1 MTNGTIHPGQVSL
14 STVERFIR
22 LIHRQDG
29 IADHKD
35 MRRYE
40 RPHINE
46 VWYGDTCFG
55 PFLKTPDGKKRLYII
70 ALIDDASRM
79 IVGADVFFNDS
90 FINLMEVIRSAVTK
104 YGRPTLFSFDNGPS
118 FRNKQM
124 ELLAARIGSS
134 VHYCE
139 PFTPTSKSK
148 IERWFLTV
156 RMKFLASLDMRD
168 FQDLED
174 FRNAFAAFVTE
185 YNRTIHS
192 SLNGKT
198 PQDRFFLESQL
209 IKRIPE
215 ETIHHS
221 FLLEDERRVSPDC
234 VVVIDKQEYEIH
246 YRYAKQRIRFRY
258 SPDMSTVFVV
268 EADGTLTPVTLR
280 PLNKQE
286 NASVKRERVRLSEG
300 GEETV

>member
-1 MTNGTIHPGQVSL
+1 MYPDH
-14 STVERFIR
+14 
-22 LIHRQDG
+22 LI
-29 IADHKD
+29 KL
-35 MRRYE
+35 Y
-40 RPHINE
+40 
-46 VWYGDTCFG
+46 
-55 PFLKTPDGKKRLYII
+55 LK
-70 ALIDDASRM
+70 A
-79 IVGADVFFNDS
+79 F
-90 FINLMEVIRSAVTK
+90 
-104 YGRPTLFSFDNGPS
+104 
-118 FRNKQM
+118 
-124 ELLAARIGSS
+124 
-134 VHYCE
+134 
-139 PFTPTSKSK
+139 SKSK

-168 FQDLED
+168 FQDLEG
-174 FRNAFAAFVTE
+174 FRTAFAAFVTD
-185 YNRTIHS
+185 YNQTIHS
-192 SLNGKT
+192 SLNGRT
-198 PQDRFFLESQL
+198 PQDRFFLESRL

-215 ETIHHS
+215 ETIQHS

-234 VVVIDKQEYEIH
+234 VVVIDKQQYEIH